1 MPTKAQKVQSPTSGN
16 GNPMDDTKKTF
27 KILGD
32 KYQLTTDLEG
42 SGSYGEVYKAH
53 LLSDPTQVVA
63 VKVMKYETDEGITS
77 ASLKEISSLN
87 NLKHVN
93 IISMLDVYFDTKAET
108 CSVVMEHMELD
119 LDAYIQDLGQPC
131 ARELCASYM
140 SQLLEGLAFL
150 HSTGHIHCDIKPNNL
165 LINLKGDLKIC
176 DFGLTTATLSKT
188 YLRDC
193 AHINTLWFRPPELLL
208 GSHRATTAVDIWAAG
223 CVLWRMIQMEHAFP
237 GDSGIDTLYKI
248 FNRMGLPTEQEW
260 PGVTEL
266 PFWHDNLPKF
276 KCRFKKAT
284 EHLSDEVIELLRGCW
299 TLDPTQRVSARS
311 ALQNPWIKVATEILL
326 DTRENL

>member
-1 MPTKAQKVQSPTSGN
+1 MNENKKNPT
-16 GNPMDDTKKTF
+16 
-27 KILGD
+27 ILGE

-42 SGSYGEVYKAH
+42 SGSYGKVYKAH
-53 LLSDPTQVVA
+53 LLSDPKQVVA
-63 VKVMKYETDEGITS
+63 VKVMTYETDEGITS
-77 ASLKEISSLN
+77 ASLKEISSLK
-87 NLKHVN
+87 NLKHIN
-93 IISMLDVYFDTKAET
+93 IISMLDVYFDRKAET

-119 LDAYIQDLGQPC
+119 LEGYIESLDQPC
-131 ARELCASYM
+131 DRALSASYM
-140 SQLLEGLAFL
+140 SQLLEGLAFM

-208 GSHRATTAVDIWAAG
+208 GSNRATTAVDIWAAG
-223 CVLWRMIQMEHAFP
+223 CVLWRMVQMQHAFP

-248 FNRMGLPTEQEW
+248 FARMGLPTEQEW

-266 PFWHDNLPKF
+266 PFWHENLPKF
-276 KCRFKKAT
+276 KRRFKKVT
-284 EHLSDEVIELLRGCW
+284 EHLSDEVVELLRGCW
-299 TLDPTQRVSARS
+299 TLDPSQRVSARS
-311 ALQNPWIKVATEILL
+311 ALQNPWIKVATEILQN
-326 DTRENL
+326 TREKL